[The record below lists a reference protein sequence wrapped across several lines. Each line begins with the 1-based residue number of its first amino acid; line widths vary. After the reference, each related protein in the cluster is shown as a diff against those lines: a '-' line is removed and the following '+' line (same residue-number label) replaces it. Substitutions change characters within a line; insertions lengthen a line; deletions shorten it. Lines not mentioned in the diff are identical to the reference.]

1 MGSDAFLEEF
11 FHAYQHDNQ
20 RFYEQGEFNKEFEA
34 KVFVLA
40 AGCELPTTLSF
51 PGMEFFSG
59 YLTISKYGD
68 ELHRLTP
75 TTVVDV
81 AFIKDYIYFANVFSA
96 FHEKGYNDSYKCRT
110 SVKPYSLQNIIIQTY
125 R

>member
-1 MGSDAFLEEF
+1 MDFNYIIETILEIWEVM
-11 FHAYQHDNQ
+11 
-20 RFYEQGEFNKEFEA
+20 R
-34 KVFVLA
+34 
-40 AGCELPTTLSF
+40 
-51 PGMEFFSG
+51 
-59 YLTISKYGD
+59 SKYGD